1 MAAISVFSG
10 GVMGGLLLME
20 WCRTRHG
27 MPVEA
32 RAMQHLIG
40 VIDNG
45 SRGFAW
51 SFMSAKP
58 VWFMKF

>member
-1 MAAISVFSG
+1 
-10 GVMGGLLLME
+10 
-20 WCRTRHG
+20 